1 MSALVAE
8 SDLTAFPVC
17 VTPTLIIRSTF
28 QRILYQ
34 NTIFAPIRPLLSLR
48 RPHELDLEAAAVGGL
63 AVAAAGIVEVEDDFT
78 GETDCRFAHVLRL
91 EPLRGFDHNLLGR
104 GGHDLAVV
112 HHRLDR
118 IVHLERDLA
127 VGAVFFLRRNFSQ

>member
-78 GETDCRFAHVLRL
+78 GETDCRIGQMRNREGTAEKSRVACREIAEGQLRL
-91 EPLRGFDHNLLGR
+91 SFSPVREN
-104 GGHDLAVV
+104 
-112 HHRLDR
+112 
-118 IVHLERDLA
+118 HLP
-127 VGAVFFLRRNFSQ
+127 S